1 MSISP
6 SALRALSFEAAHV
19 TARAAV
25 ASSRWIGRGDKD
37 AADQAAVDAMRTAL
51 GDMAIDGVV
60 VIGEGELD
68 EAPMLYV
75 NEKLGAGGVGVDI
88 AVDPLEGTNLTAKDM
103 PNALC
108 TLAMAP
114 RGGLLNAPDVYMD
127 KIAVGPDLPDGVVD
141 LDKSAGDN
149 VRALAEATGK
159 PLSDITVCM
168 LDRERHKPAMDEIR
182 AAGAKLRLF
191 SDGDVAAVIAVAQ
204 SEDLDMFLGRG
215 GAPEGVLAA
224 AALRCVGGQMQGRL
238 FFEDDEQR
246 ERAKTVGIGDLDKKY
261 DLEGMAS
268 GEWVI
273 FAGSGVTGG
282 FLLET
287 AEEFGGECFTQTL
300 LLTSFDQ
307 GVRTIDM
314 TLPTAALFA

>member
-1 MSISP
+1 MTASP
-6 SALRALSFEAAHV
+6 STLRALAFEAAQV

-25 ASSRWIGRGDKD
+25 ASGRWVGRGQKD
-37 AADQAAVDAMRTAL
+37 AADQAAVDAMRNAL
-51 GDMAIDGVV
+51 GQMAIDGVV

-75 NEKLGAGGVGVDI
+75 GEKLGAGGLEVDI

-127 KIAVGPDLPDGVVD
+127 KIAVGPDLPEGVVD
-141 LDKSAGDN
+141 LDRSAGDN
-149 VRALAEATGK
+149 VRALSEALGK
-159 PLSDITVCM
+159 PIGDITVCM

-182 AAGAKLRLF
+182 SAGARLRLF

-204 SEDLDMFLGRG
+204 SEELDMFLGRG

-238 FFEDDEQR
+238 YFEDDEQR
-246 ERAKTVGIGDLDKKY
+246 QKAANIGVADLDHKY
-261 DLEGMAS
+261 DLNGLAS
-268 GEWVI
+268 GEWIV

-282 FLLET
+282 FLLDGV
-287 AEEFGGECFTQTL
+287 EEHAGECVTETL
-300 LLTSFDQ
+300 LLTSFDEA
-307 GVRTIDM
+307 VRTIEATM
-314 TLPTAALFA
+314 PTAALFA